1 MLHDLGK
8 GGVRDHSEVGADLA
22 RTVGR
27 RMGVTDVDVDTLD
40 ALAGL
45 AAPPPEPWPAEARQA
60 FVSLLAQ
67 GPAAIPVVESLD
79 HVGIWTT
86 LLPEWDQVR
95 ALHQRNAYH
104 RYTVDRHL
112 LVCVANAAGLA
123 DRVDRQD
130 LLLLAAM
137 LHDLGKGGVRDH
149 SEVGADLAR
158 TVGRRMGVAD
168 VDVDTLATV
177 VSHHLLLPEVAT
189 RRDLDDPATIANV
202 LDAVSSVEE
211 VRILAALTEADSLAT
226 GPAAWGR
233 WKADLVARLVDRVVD
248 AFAGRAP
255 ALDADHFPTPE
266 QIDRLHSGE
275 RVVEHE
281 GSTILVMADDRP
293 GNFSQIAGALALH
306 GLDVIGAAAHSESDR
321 AMSRFEVTWSEAR
334 TVRWDQVVRDVERA
348 LDRRIALSAGLAERA
363 RTYARRRP
371 VGPPI
376 ESTVAFDDAASNDAT
391 VIDVSGPD
399 EVGALYR
406 ITRALTE
413 LGLDIRTARA
423 QSSAGMLNDSFYVL
437 DHSGARVDDPELRRE
452 ITRAVLDSFGE
463 PPRRAGAP

>member
-1 MLHDLGK
+1 M
-8 GGVRDHSEVGADLA
+8 
-22 RTVGR
+22 
-27 RMGVTDVDVDTLD
+27 
-40 ALAGL
+40 GL
-45 AAPPPEPWPAEARQA
+45 AA
-60 FVSLLAQ
+60 
-67 GPAAIPVVESLD
+67 D
-79 HVGIWTT
+79 
-86 LLPEWDQVR
+86 
-95 ALHQRNAYH
+95 
-104 RYTVDRHL
+104 
-112 LVCVANAAGLA
+112 
-123 DRVDRQD
+123 
-130 LLLLAAM
+130 
-137 LHDLGKGGVRDH
+137 
-149 SEVGADLAR
+149 
-158 TVGRRMGVAD
+158 
-168 VDVDTLATV
+168 DVDTLATV

-202 LDAVSSVEE
+202 VDAVDSVEE

-255 ALDADHFPTPE
+255 AHDADHFPTPE
-266 QIDRLHSGE
+266 QIARLHAGE
-275 RVVEHE
+275 RVVEHD

-306 GLDVIGAAAHSESDR
+306 GLDVIGAAAHSESGR

-363 RTYARRRP
+363 RTYARRQT

-376 ESTVAFDDAASNDAT
+376 ETGVAFDDAASNDAT

-399 EVGALYR
+399 SVGALYR

-413 LGLDIRTARA
+413 MGLDVRTARA
-423 QSSAGMLNDSFYVL
+423 HSSAGMLHDSFYVL
-437 DHSGARVDDPELRRE
+437 DQRGALVDDPELRRE
-452 ITRAVLDSFGE
+452 ISRAVLDSFDE
-463 PPRRAGAP
+463 QPRVTRR

>member
-1 MLHDLGK
+1 M
-8 GGVRDHSEVGADLA
+8 
-22 RTVGR
+22 
-27 RMGVTDVDVDTLD
+27 VDRDTLD
-40 ALAGL
+40 VLAGL
-45 AAPPPEPWPAEARQA
+45 AAPPPEPWPAEARDA

-67 GPAAIPVVESLD
+67 GPAAIGVVESLD

-104 RYTVDRHL
+104 RFTVDRHL
-112 LVCVANAAGLA
+112 LVCVANAAGLT
-123 DRVDRQD
+123 DRVDRPD
-130 LLLLAAM
+130 LLLLAAL
-137 LHDLGKGGVRDH
+137 LHDLGKGGARDH
-149 SEVGADLAR
+149 SEVGGELAR
-158 TVGRRMGVAD
+158 SLGRRIGIAPDDIEV
-168 VDVDTLATV
+168 LATV

-189 RRDLDDPATIANV
+189 RRDLSDETTISSVA
-202 LDAVSSVEE
+202 DAVGDAT
-211 VRILAALTEADSLAT
+211 RLHLLAALTEADSLAT

-233 WKADLVARLVDRVVD
+233 WKAELVERLVDRVID
-248 AFAGRAP
+248 AFAGRSPRPAP
-255 ALDADHFPTPE
+255 DHFPTAE
-266 QIDRLHSGE
+266 QLERLHAGE

-281 GSTILVMADDRP
+281 GSTILVMTDDRP

-306 GLDVIGAAAHSESDR
+306 GLDVVGAAAHSESER

-376 ESTVAFDDAASNDAT
+376 EATVGFDDAASNDAT

-399 EVGALYR
+399 SVGALYR

-437 DHSGARVDDPELRRE
+437 DQSGARVDDPDLRRE
-452 ITRAVLDSFGE
+452 ITRGVLDSFGD
-463 PPRRAGAP
+463 PVGRAGTP